1 MTKKGKEKGV
11 AFKAGDKVTVCPDAM
26 RCPVKSGKLMGRT
39 KLKADELNNVTMT
52 VESVVED
59 GQLVINH
66 PSIVRKLLAH
76 HKYFVPH
83 QAQQQTAA

>member
-26 RCPVKSGKLMGRT
+26 KCPVKSGKLMGRT
-39 KLKADELNNVTMT
+39 KLRAHELSGVTMV
-52 VESVVED
+52 VESTTND

-83 QAQQQTAA
+83 QAQQQAAA